1 MTNYKKL
8 VATDFDKDFRA
19 VAEIVEAPIPKPKAE
34 QVLVKIKYA
43 GVNASDI
50 NLSAGV
56 YFTDG
61 KKPPFGLGID
71 FAGEVTA
78 VGTAVTQL
86 SVGDKVIGSGIGL
99 GYREYACVPA
109 SILFKVPAIA
119 PNSTALITSGL
130 PAIIGLET
138 IGEMATNETVLVTAA
153 AGGVGHI
160 AVQLAKL
167 AGNTVVATAGSAEK
181 MDFLRRM
188 GADRCVNYREEDL
201 NEVLKKEFP
210 QGIDLVFEN
219 VGKTTFDTALRHL
232 AKRGR
237 LVVCGAISEY
247 QQERPER
254 IEAPRIYNH
263 LLFKS
268 ASVRTFIFSDFPEVF
283 AEKTQKLTQLLLSGR
298 LQIKHDPHVFQGID
312 QVPDAVDYLFAGK
325 NMGKVVVEIQ

>member
-1 MTNYKKL
+1 MTHYKKL

-19 VAEIVEAPIPKPKAE
+19 VAKIVEAPLPEPRPG

-61 KKPPFGLGID
+61 KEPPFGLGID

-78 VGTAVTQL
+78 LGEGVKDL
-86 SVGDKVIGSGIGL
+86 LIGDKVIGSGIGL
-99 GYREYACVPA
+99 GYREYACVAA
-109 SILFKVPAIA
+109 SGLFKVPAIA

-138 IGEMATNETVLVTAA
+138 LGEMRSNETVLITAA

-167 AGNTVVATAGSAEK
+167 AGNTVIATAGSPEK
-181 MDFLRRM
+181 MDFLREL

-201 NEVLKKEFP
+201 DTVLRKEFP
-210 QGIDLVFEN
+210 NGLDLVFEN
-219 VGKTTFDTALRHL
+219 VGTTLFDTALRHL

-247 QQERPER
+247 QKERPEK
-254 IEAPRIYNH
+254 ITAPRIYNH

-268 ASVRTFIFSDFPEVF
+268 ASIRTFIFSDFPEVF
-283 AEKTQKLTQLLLSGR
+283 PEKSQKLTQLLLSGK
-298 LQIKHDPHVFQGID
+298 LQIKYDPHIFEGLAS
-312 QVPDAVDYLFAGK
+312 VPDAVDYLFAGK
-325 NMGKVVVEIQ
+325 NQGKVVVKI